1 MRKAILIFLIK
12 IRTLYK
18 FNKICI
24 RSFGTLNLTD
34 TVVDEQGIELHC
46 YFYHQNA
53 ILYQKKQFLYNLK
66 SREREKKPRRR

>member
-53 ILYQKKQFLYNLK
+53 IDTLSKETIFI
-66 SREREKKPRRR
+66 